1 MPLFTF
7 SSADIAANGTFEP
20 LTGWQFERLPFP
32 ALVEIALIV
41 NAVGVVVTVTSG
53 SDTLAEE
60 QPVSSGGTDGVLPDF
75 DKPSL
80 EDIAA
85 AGDKIKIRF
94 RETAGTA
101 TTNAMGWVRVTQLG

>member
-7 SSADIAANGTFEP
+7 HTQNIAANGTSEP

-32 ALVEIALIV
+32 ALVEIAYIADATGLV
-41 NAVGVVVTVTSG
+41 ATVTSG

-60 QPVSSGGTDGVLPDF
+60 QPVSGGGTDGTLPDF
-75 DKPSL
+75 DKLQL

-85 AGDKIKIRF
+85 GGDKIKIRF
-94 RETAGTA
+94 RETSGVA
-101 TTNAMGWVRVTQLG
+101 TTDVMGWVRVTQVG

>member
-7 SSADIAANGTFEP
+7 HEQNVAAGGTYEP
-20 LTGWQFERLPFP
+20 LTGWQYERLPFP
-32 ALVEIALIV
+32 ALVELAYESDEL
-41 NAVGVVVTVTSG
+41 GFRVTVTSG

-60 QPVSSGGTDGVLPDF
+60 QPVSGGGTDGVLPAF
-75 DKPSL
+75 DQPML

-94 RETAGTA
+94 RETQASGTGDI
-101 TTNAMGWVRVTQLG
+101 MGWVRITQIG